1 MKGREFRMKRLR
13 AVSASIFASLLALLF
28 ASALPVTIAQDN
40 LFNLRVDTR
49 LVTMDVGVLDANNRP
64 LTSLT
69 KDDFSVYEDGELREI
84 QYFSSVDTPYN
95 VLALFDCTGSTRDS
109 WPFLL
114 QSLNRFL
121 STVRPQDRVAVAAFG
136 NPTQTIL
143 DWTPRSTGTLN
154 VQMQMPSPLCD
165 QTNFY
170 GAVTWAVKKA
180 REMNGR
186 KGVVVFTDGVHSGIP
201 AKPVQI
207 GGLRL
212 SRFVDPAQDGG
223 FMAVLRAVASSDTV
237 FYFIAVNTDIA
248 PGNSDASDL
257 FPGTQYTPLAL
268 YNLQQVRSRM
278 EQIVKVSGGRIV
290 FSQRTS
296 DTGMLFEQILQDLG
310 TTYSLGFTPSPM
322 TDGAY
327 RRIVVR
333 VRGDGMKV
341 RQSKDGYF
349 AQ

>member
-1 MKGREFRMKRLR
+1 MKRVF
-13 AVSASIFASLLALLF
+13 AVLVVMIALSLA
-28 ASALPVTIAQDN
+28 AALPPATAQDN
-40 LFNLRVDTR
+40 VLSLHVDTR

-64 LTSLT
+64 LNNLT

-84 QYFSSVDTPYN
+84 QYFSNVDNPYN

-114 QSLNRFL
+114 HSLNRFL

-136 NPTQTIL
+136 NPTLTIL

-170 GAVTWAVKKA
+170 GAVSWAIKKA
-180 REMNGR
+180 REMSGR

-201 AKPVQI
+201 GKTVQI

-212 SRFVDPAQDGG
+212 NRFVDPAQDGA
-223 FMAVLRAVASSDTV
+223 FMSVLRAVERSDTV

-296 DTGMLFEQILQDLG
+296 DTGMLFDQIVQELG
-310 TTYSLGFTPSPM
+310 TSYSLGFTPSAA
-322 TDGAY
+322 TDGSY
-327 RRIVVR
+327 RRIAVR
-333 VRGDGMKV
+333 VRGEGMKV

-349 AQ
+349 AR

>member
-1 MKGREFRMKRLR
+1 MKRLL
-13 AVSASIFASLLALLF
+13 AVVASIFASLLATVLP
-28 ASALPVTIAQDN
+28 SAIAQDDV
-40 LFNLRVDTR
+40 FNLRIDTR
-49 LVTMDVGVLDANNRP
+49 LVTMDVGVLDVNNRP
-64 LTSLT
+64 LNNLT

-84 QYFSSVDTPYN
+84 QYFSNVDNPYN

-186 KGVVVFTDGVHSGIP
+186 KGVVVFTDGVHSAIP
-201 AKPVQI
+201 SKRVRMD
-207 GGLRL
+207 GLNL
-212 SRFVDPAQDGG
+212 YRFVDPAQDGA
-223 FMAVLRAVASSDTV
+223 FMSVLRAVERSDTV

-248 PGNSDASDL
+248 PGNSDANDL

-296 DTGMLFEQILQDLG
+296 DTGMLFEQIVQELG
-310 TTYSLGFTPSPM
+310 SSYSLGFTPSAA
-322 TDGAY
+322 THGSY

-333 VRGDGMKV
+333 VRGEGMKV

-349 AQ
+349 AR

>member
-1 MKGREFRMKRLR
+1 VKRLL
-13 AVSASIFASLLALLF
+13 AVLALMV
-28 ASALPVTIAQDN
+28 ASMPAAPLPGTIAQDSV
-40 LFNLRVDTR
+40 FNLQVDTR
-49 LVTMDVGVLDANNRP
+49 LVTLDIGVLDGNNRP

-84 QYFSSVDTPYN
+84 QYFSNVDNPYN

-121 STVRPQDRVAVAAFG
+121 GSVRPQDRVAVAAFG

-201 AKPVQI
+201 SKRVRI
-207 GGLRL
+207 DGINLN
-212 SRFVDPAQDGG
+212 RFVDPAQDVA
-223 FMAVLRAVASSDTV
+223 FMSMLRAVERSDTV

-248 PGNSDASDL
+248 PGNSDAADL

-268 YNLQQVRSRM
+268 YNMQQVRSRM

-290 FSQRTS
+290 FSRRTS
-296 DTGMLFEQILQDLG
+296 DTGMLFEQIVQQLG
-310 TTYSLGFTPSPM
+310 TSYSLGFTPSPA
-322 TDGAY
+322 TDGSY

-349 AQ
+349 AR

>member
-1 MKGREFRMKRLR
+1 MKRVF
-13 AVSASIFASLLALLF
+13 AVLVVMIALSLA
-28 ASALPVTIAQDN
+28 AALPPATAQDN
-40 LFNLRVDTR
+40 VLSLHVDTR

-64 LTSLT
+64 LNNLT

-84 QYFSSVDTPYN
+84 QYFSNVDNPYN

-114 QSLNRFL
+114 HSLNRFL

-136 NPTQTIL
+136 NPTLTIL

-170 GAVTWAVKKA
+170 GAVSWAIKKA
-180 REMNGR
+180 REMSGR

-201 AKPVQI
+201 GKTVQI

-212 SRFVDPAQDGG
+212 NRFVDPAQDGA
-223 FMAVLRAVASSDTV
+223 FMSVLRAVERSDTV

-296 DTGMLFEQILQDLG
+296 DTGMLFDQIVQELG
-310 TTYSLGFTPSPM
+310 TSYSLGFTPSAA
-322 TDGAY
+322 TDGSY

-333 VRGDGMKV
+333 VRGEGMKV

-349 AQ
+349 AR

>member
-1 MKGREFRMKRLR
+1 VKRLL
-13 AVSASIFASLLALLF
+13 AVLALMV
-28 ASALPVTIAQDN
+28 ASMPAAPLPGTIAQDGV
-40 LFNLRVDTR
+40 FNLQVDTR
-49 LVTMDVGVLDANNRP
+49 LVTLDIGVLDGNNRP

-84 QYFSSVDTPYN
+84 QYFSNVDNPYN

-121 STVRPQDRVAVAAFG
+121 GSVRPQDRVAVAAFG

-201 AKPVQI
+201 SKRVRI
-207 GGLRL
+207 DGINLN
-212 SRFVDPAQDGG
+212 RFVDPAQDVA
-223 FMAVLRAVASSDTV
+223 FMSMLRAVERSDTV

-248 PGNSDASDL
+248 PGNSDAADL

-268 YNLQQVRSRM
+268 YNMQQVRSRM

-296 DTGMLFEQILQDLG
+296 DTGMLFEQIVQQLG
-310 TTYSLGFTPSPM
+310 TSYSLGFTPSPA
-322 TDGAY
+322 TDGSY

-349 AQ
+349 AR

>member
-1 MKGREFRMKRLR
+1 MNRVFVNLT
-13 AVSASIFASLLALLF
+13 VILVSLLATIQP
-28 ASALPVTIAQDN
+28 ATIAQDN

-49 LVTMDVGVLDANNRP
+49 LVTMDVGVSDANNRP
-64 LTSLT
+64 LNNLT

-84 QYFSSVDTPYN
+84 QYFSNVDNPYN

-201 AKPVQI
+201 AKRVRMD
-207 GGLRL
+207 GLNL
-212 SRFVDPAQDGG
+212 SRFVDPAQDAA
-223 FMAVLRAVASSDTV
+223 FMSVLRTVERSDTV

-248 PGNSDASDL
+248 PGSSDASDL

-296 DTGMLFEQILQDLG
+296 DTGMLFDQIVQELG
-310 TTYSLGFTPSPM
+310 SSYSLGFTPSTA
-322 TDGAY
+322 TDGSY

-333 VRGDGMKV
+333 VRGEGMKV

-349 AQ
+349 AR

>member
-1 MKGREFRMKRLR
+1 
-13 AVSASIFASLLALLF
+13 
-28 ASALPVTIAQDN
+28 AQDGV
-40 LFNLRVDTR
+40 FNLRVDTR
-49 LVTMDVGVLDANNRP
+49 LVTLDVGVLDGNNRP
-64 LTSLT
+64 LTTLT
-69 KDDFSVYEDGELREI
+69 KDDFSVYEDDELREI
-84 QYFSSVDTPYN
+84 QNFSNVDNPYN

-121 STVRPQDRVAVAAFG
+121 SSVRPQDRVAVAAFG
-136 NPTQTIL
+136 NPTHTIL

-180 REMNGR
+180 RDMTGR

-201 AKPVQI
+201 SKKVRI
-207 GGLRL
+207 DGLNL
-212 SRFVDPAQDGG
+212 SRFVDPAQDGA
-223 FMAVLRAVASSDTV
+223 FMAMLRAVERSDTV

-268 YNLQQVRSRM
+268 YNMQQVRSRM

-296 DTGMLFEQILQDLG
+296 DTGLLFEQIVQELG
-310 TTYSLGFTPSPM
+310 TSYSMGFTPSPA
-322 TDGAY
+322 TNGSY
-327 RRIVVR
+327 HRISVR

-341 RQSKDGYF
+341 RQSKDGYY
-349 AQ
+349 AR